1 LKNQIWDIFTNSD
14 KFTICPER
22 QEKNNMR
29 VSDDRYSR
37 DRQRLDLALRF
48 IHHEARTR
56 TIRTWTGLTDDR
68 IRKLYRSYVADDNAG
83 HITRHRGKSPQQVA
97 FFVRTPVMRQE
108 ASVLASVC
116 YLLGVM
122 PPSKVADSARQLPGM
137 QRGESLCDAFET
149 YRMLVPSPRISFEHA
164 VFLVTALAR
173 GDELK
178 ASLCSDCMGLIV
190 VDPYG
195 AGQRRCLSCEQSRQG
210 RLPLD

>member
-1 LKNQIWDIFTNSD
+1 
-14 KFTICPER
+14 
-22 QEKNNMR
+22 MR

-37 DRQRLDLALRF
+37 DRQRIDLALRF

-68 IRKLYRSYVADDNAG
+68 IRKLYRSYVADDCG
-83 HITRHRGKSPQQVA
+83 SGITRHRGKSPQQIA

-108 ASVLASVC
+108 SSVLASVF

-122 PPSKVADSARQLPGM
+122 PPSQVADAVRQLPGM
-137 QRGESLCDAFET
+137 QRGEALCDAFET
-149 YRMLVPSPRISFEHA
+149 YRMLVPSPRISFEHT

-173 GDELK
+173 GDELR

-190 VDPYG
+190 VDRFG
-195 AGQRRCLSCEQSRQG
+195 AGQRRCLSCEHSRQG

>member
-1 LKNQIWDIFTNSD
+1 
-14 KFTICPER
+14 
-22 QEKNNMR
+22 MR

-68 IRKLYRSYVADDNAG
+68 IRKLYRSYVADEASATV
-83 HITRHRGKSPQQVA
+83 TRHRGKSPQQVA

-122 PPSKVADSARQLPGM
+122 PSPQPADTPRQVPGM
-137 QRGESLCDAFET
+137 QRGEALCDAFET

-178 ASLCSDCMGLIV
+178 PSLCSDCTGLII
-190 VDPYG
+190 VDRYA
-195 AGQRRCLSCEQSRQG
+195 AGHRRCLSCDHSRQG